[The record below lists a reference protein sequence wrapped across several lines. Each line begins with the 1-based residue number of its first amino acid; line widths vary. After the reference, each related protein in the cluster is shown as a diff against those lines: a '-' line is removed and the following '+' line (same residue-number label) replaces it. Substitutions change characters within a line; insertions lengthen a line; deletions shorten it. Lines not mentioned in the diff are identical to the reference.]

1 MVERTRRKL
10 GRGQPA
16 ARRRGRRAVLA
27 AAVGGALTLLGP
39 LAASA
44 QVAPDATASGP
55 LATTSAEYKLPAAV
69 DADVLAGRTTEL
81 WARVY
86 RPATLDAGP
95 YPIVVILHGN
105 HATCGRG
112 SSPRID
118 DRVDYTSSGSCPA
131 GYVVTPNHAGYAYLA
146 EKLASWGIIAVS
158 INANRGI
165 NAASGTSGDSGLNL
179 ARGRLVLKHLQKLS
193 EWNKNGGTPS
203 SLGVELKDRIDF
215 GQVGLIGHSRGGE
228 GVRAAYN
235 LYRDSGS
242 AWPARILSPVAIR
255 VISEIAPVDGQTSR
269 VLNAD
274 GTTWSVLLPLCDGDV
289 SNLQGIKPFDR
300 MMRTSSE
307 APPKQKAAIAVWG
320 ANHNFY
326 NTEWQ
331 VSDSSRCVAQ
341 TPLFL
346 SGIGSL
352 PQQSTAAHPVLAL
365 MRGNLGGAAD
375 AAFNRLFT
383 SRFALPAVL
392 SAVTPIER
400 SFQDSAA
407 SSVGIVLD
415 DFDKPTG
422 TSSAGAANEASGVTV
437 AHGTVGNRHDP
448 GQRAAALTWTRAG
461 ASTYFQSNFTAAGA
475 GRDVSSY
482 AFVNLRAARQVSTQ
496 NPATPTATSFKI
508 QLVDADGKLSDA
520 VALSAHM
527 RLTGPV
533 GGPGGTHVLLQ
544 SAQIPLAS
552 FGAFALTKVRGVR
565 LVFDNQM
572 VVLEVETFARTT
584 TTWSVKAPKSMGTF
598 TVLVRHSKSGWNYEL
613 QERPS
618 GTEELPDGYLVPV
631 AVTRAGDEGTV
642 TLVEQTPSVTTLSI
656 WDGRALGLLEGLVAQ
671 ATLTTELR
679 KKLEPVVKLRQ
690 EIGRIDTEIEGLKR
704 QQVELDQRANET
716 RENLEAIKKDPAA
729 GSLRSKLN
737 ARLDAFTKDGDRIGR
752 KVVELNSQRL
762 EKKIALE
769 DLLQGLE
776 FEAPKAASK

>member
-552 FGAFALTKVRGVR
+552 FGTFALTKIRGVR
-565 LVFDNQM
+565 LTFDETASGAIYVSNLRFSNSQ
-572 VVLEVETFARTT
+572 VPAPLRLAAATDPGLDDADDAAGAYALRLAAAAAPPPAVASDIYFAGLRRAAPDENTGAGDYEIEIRSASGFPVRNELAVLRVGEREL
-584 TTWSVKAPKSMGTF
+584 
-598 TVLVRHSKSGWNYEL
+598 VLSRYPESGPDIGSIQVLLFRVRAAEL
-613 QERPS
+613 AAI
-618 GTEELPDGYLVPV
+618 PDGANLMLRY
-631 AVTRAGDEGTV
+631 GDE
-642 TLVEQTPSVTTLSI
+642 SH
-656 WDGRALGLLEGLVAQ
+656 AAAQ
-671 ATLTTELR
+671 AGRLNKSLI
-679 KKLEPVVKLRQ
+679 RQ
-690 EIGRIDTEIEGLKR
+690 
-704 QQVELDQRANET
+704 
-716 RENLEAIKKDPAA
+716 
-729 GSLRSKLN
+729 
-737 ARLDAFTKDGDRIGR
+737 
-752 KVVELNSQRL
+752 
-762 EKKIALE
+762 
-769 DLLQGLE
+769 
-776 FEAPKAASK
+776 

>member
-1 MVERTRRKL
+1 MVERTRLQL
-10 GRGQPA
+10 GRRELPTRPRARGA
-16 ARRRGRRAVLA
+16 ALA
-27 AAVGGALTLLGP
+27 AALGGSLALLAP
-39 LAASA
+39 VAASA

-55 LATTSAEYKLPAAV
+55 VTTTSAEYKLPAAV

-81 WARVY
+81 WARIY

-95 YPIVVILHGN
+95 YPIVIILHGN

-131 GYVVTPNHAGYAYLA
+131 GYAVTPNHAGYAYLA
-146 EKLASWGIIAVS
+146 EKLASWGMIAVS

-165 NAASGTSGDSGLNL
+165 TAGSGTSGDSGLNL

-203 SLGVELKDRIDF
+203 SLGVELKGSLDF
-215 GQVGLIGHSRGGE
+215 GQVGMVGHSRGGE

-235 LYRDSGS
+235 LYRDAGS
-242 AWPARILSPVAIR
+242 VWPARILSPVAIR

-274 GTTWSVLLPLCDGDV
+274 GTSWSVLLPLCDGDV

-300 MMRTSSE
+300 MMRTGSE
-307 APPKQKAAIAVWG
+307 LVPKQKAAIAVWG

-331 VSDSSRCVAQ
+331 VSDSSRCTAQ

-346 SGIGSL
+346 SGIGSI

-365 MRGNLGGAAD
+365 MRGNLGGGAD
-375 AAFNRLFT
+375 AAFNKLFT
-383 SRFALPAVL
+383 SRFALPAAL
-392 SAVTPIER
+392 AAVTPIER

-437 AHGTVGNRHDP
+437 KHAAAGNRHDP
-448 GQRAAALTWTRAG
+448 MQRAAAISWTLAS

-475 GRDVSSY
+475 GFDVSSY
-482 AFVNLRAARQVSTQ
+482 AFVNLRAARQASTL
-496 NPATPTATSFKI
+496 NPATPSPTSFKI
-508 QLVDADGKLSDA
+508 QLVDADGNRSAA
-520 VALSAHM
+520 VALSTHM

-552 FGAFALTKVRGVR
+552 FGTFALTKVRGVR
-565 LVFDNQM
+565 LVFDETASGAIYVSNLRFSNSQVPATLRLAAGEQAADKGWDDADAGAPGFRVAPAAAPPP
-572 VVLEVETFARTT
+572 VVASDIYFAGLHH
-584 TTWSVKAPKSMGTF
+584 APPAE
-598 TVLVRHSKSGWNYEL
+598 N
-613 QERPS
+613 
-618 GTEELPDGYLVPV
+618 D
-631 AVTRAGDEGTV
+631 RAGDYEIELRSASGFPV
-642 TLVEQTPSVTTLSI
+642 RNELAVLRVGERELVLSRYPDSGPGSGSTQVLLFRVRPEELAAI
-656 WDGRALGLLEGLVAQ
+656 PDGANLMLRYGDESHAAAQ
-671 ATLTTELR
+671 AGRLNKSLI
-679 KKLEPVVKLRQ
+679 RQ
-690 EIGRIDTEIEGLKR
+690 
-704 QQVELDQRANET
+704 
-716 RENLEAIKKDPAA
+716 
-729 GSLRSKLN
+729 
-737 ARLDAFTKDGDRIGR
+737 
-752 KVVELNSQRL
+752 
-762 EKKIALE
+762 
-769 DLLQGLE
+769 
-776 FEAPKAASK
+776 